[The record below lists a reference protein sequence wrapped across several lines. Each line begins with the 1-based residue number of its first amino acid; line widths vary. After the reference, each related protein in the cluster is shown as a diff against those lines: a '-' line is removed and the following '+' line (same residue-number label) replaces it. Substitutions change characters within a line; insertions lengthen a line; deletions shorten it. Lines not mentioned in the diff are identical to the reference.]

1 MASKQS
7 KEKTRVGL
15 QLGTEVEVGGL
26 LSGGRVEANSFHFY
40 FSVF

>member
-7 KEKTRVGL
+7 KEKTRVGW
-15 QLGTEVEVGGL
+15 QLETEVEVGGL
-26 LSGGRVEANSFHFY
+26 LEGGRVEANSFHFY